1 MQDVLQKVLLWTPGS
16 VFNPLTV
23 RCNKFLHVIPVEQL
37 SGCVYPRTDGG
48 GGGRKFRLQNYK
60 NPSLVT
66 AVVRKSRYSSVLT

>member
-1 MQDVLQKVLLWTPGS
+1 MQDVLQKVLLRTPGS

-48 GGGRKFRLQNYK
+48 GEENPGSRITK

>member
-48 GGGRKFRLQNYK
+48 GGKKIQAPELQE
-60 NPSLVT
+60 SI
-66 AVVRKSRYSSVLT
+66 ACDSSCA